1 MGATTTIRAPA
12 ATATVFGLDV
22 HSAEPLLLLQ
32 GAPGIA
38 TGRRLELELVGPGA
52 TEPRWPQSAE
62 IVCDQRERDG
72 AVSFQIEADREAGYL
87 IWGPAYGRHILS
99 ADGTRVLC
107 APAGCAAAAWQRLLV
122 AQVLPFAAVLRGLE
136 VLHASAVVHEGR
148 AVALLGPSRAG
159 KTSLALEL
167 CRRGASFLADDVLAL
182 ERAGEQLL
190 GHPGTPVAGVDHAEA
205 QRLAHDATAPLDEPA
220 EDPTP
225 GAVPVAASA
234 PTLADTIATNERER
248 LVRMRGAA
256 RPAPLEALFL
266 LERQPDG
273 LARPQ
278 FEPLADG
285 TPLLAATFNT
295 VLTGPARL
303 RELLEI
309 CALAARGRVERV
321 RVGPTLDAAG
331 LAEAVLE
338 RLGGR
343 A

>member
-1 MGATTTIRAPA
+1 MGAPTTVRATA
-12 ATATVFGLDV
+12 RATVFGLDV

-32 GAPGIA
+32 GAPGVA
-38 TGRRLELELVGPGA
+38 SGRRLELELVGPGA
-52 TEPRWPQSAE
+52 VEPPWPQSAE

-99 ADGTRVLC
+99 ADGTRLLC

-122 AQVLPFAAVLRGLE
+122 AQVLPFAALLRGLE

-190 GHPGTPVAGVDHAEA
+190 GHPGTPVAGVDHAEV
-205 QRLAHDATAPLDEPA
+205 QRLAHDATAPLDEP
-220 EDPTP
+220 EGDPTP
-225 GAVPVAASA
+225 AVPVVARA
-234 PTLADTIATNERER
+234 PALADTIATNERER
-248 LVRMRGAA
+248 LVRMHGAA

-266 LERQPDG
+266 LERQPDD

-321 RVGPTLDAAG
+321 RAGPALDAAG

>member
-1 MGATTTIRAPA
+1 MGAPTTVC
-12 ATATVFGLDV
+12 ATARATVFGLDV

-38 TGRRLELELVGPGA
+38 SGRRLELELVGPDA
-52 TEPRWPQSAE
+52 AEPPWPQSAE

-99 ADGTRVLC
+99 ADGTSLLC
-107 APAGCAAAAWQRLLV
+107 APVGCAAAAWQRLLV
-122 AQVLPFAAVLRGLE
+122 AQVLPFAALLHGLE

-148 AVALLGPSRAG
+148 AIALLGPSRAG

-182 ERAGEQLL
+182 ERAGERLL
-190 GHPGTPVAGVDHAEA
+190 GHPGTPVAGIDHAEV
-205 QRLAHDATAPLDEPA
+205 QRLAHDATAPPDEPE

-225 GAVPVAASA
+225 GAVPVAAGA
-234 PTLADTIATNERER
+234 PALAGAIATNDRE
-248 LVRMRGAA
+248 LIVRMTGAGQ
-256 RPAPLEALFL
+256 PAPLGALFL
-266 LERQPDG
+266 LERRADG
-273 LARPQ
+273 PARAA
-278 FEPLADG
+278 FEPLTDG
-285 TPLLAATFNT
+285 MPLLAATFNT

-321 RVGPTLDAAG
+321 RAGPALDAAG
-331 LAEAVLE
+331 LAEAILE